1 MALIDNFSKEEL
13 IEIVKSSNSLSDVI
27 LKLGYSTRSGG
38 NHITVKKRLE
48 QLQIDTSHFSSSSP
62 QVRDEENVFI
72 KNSTASQA
80 TLRRWYEKGC
90 YTNYECSICGMQPF
104 WQGKELTLIL
114 DHVDG
119 DNKNHQLNNLRWV
132 CPNCNQQL
140 ETTGFKQMRVKNIKS
155 KNYCID
161 CGEPINSNAQRCRK
175 CAVIERYKPVQG
187 VVLQVTREEL
197 KDLLFTLQN
206 FTEIGKKF
214 QVTDNA
220 VRKWCDKYNLP
231 RTIKEIKSYSKEQWD
246 LL

>member
-13 IEIVKSSNSLSDVI
+13 TEIVNDSTNLSEVI
-27 LKLGYSTRSGG
+27 LKLGYATRSGS
-38 NHITVKKRLE
+38 NHVTVKKRLE
-48 QLQIDTSHFSSSSP
+48 QLQIDTSHFSSSLP
-62 QVRDEENVFI
+62 QERNEKNVFI

-80 TLRRWYEKGC
+80 TLRRWYKKGN
-90 YTNYECSICGMQPF
+90 YTEYKCSICELEPF

-114 DHVDG
+114 DHIDG
-119 DNKNHQLNNLRWV
+119 DNKNHQLDNLRWV

-140 ETTGFKQMRVKNIKS
+140 ETTGFKQMRVKNIKPI
-155 KNYCID
+155 NYCVD
-161 CGEPINSNAQRCRK
+161 CGAVIDSRAQRCRK
-175 CAVIERYKPVQG
+175 CAIIERQKSTQESVS
-187 VVLQVTREEL
+187 QVTREEL

-231 RTIKEIKSYSKEQWD
+231 RTIKEIRQYSKEQWD